1 MIKENQKLLNR
12 INVLTDAA
20 AAVLAVTAAY
30 LLVFNLLDFERNFP
44 LTDYVR
50 LALIFIP
57 IQLVTYACMGLYG
70 SFRSKTFATEF
81 GRIFAAFLLD
91 GMTLIAL
98 LYVVR
103 IIDFS
108 RWALA
113 IFLALDFLIVTL
125 KRFVLRKTLRKFRES
140 GYNKKYVLIV
150 GSGQAA
156 TDYLHT
162 IREQRWLGY
171 ECAGCVADE
180 PLAGTKLLGGMDSLQ
195 KVLEE
200 RSYDEVVCALGS
212 SESEQLSAAVEA
224 CELTG
229 TKISVIPSI
238 YKYMSSSPAI
248 DVVGNIPMM
257 NIRRIPLDN
266 IGNAALK
273 RMVDIVGSLVLL
285 VLTSPIMLASMLIIR
300 ITMGKHVIFRQQ
312 RVGLN
317 KKIFTMYKL
326 RSMRD
331 SAEKDTAWSTEN
343 DPRRTKFGAFI
354 RKFSIDE
361 LPQLVNVLKG
371 DMSLVGPRPE
381 IPFYVN
387 DFKDKIPMYMIK
399 HQVKPGMTGLAQ
411 INGYRGDTSIEK
423 RIEFDVQYIENWNF
437 FLDIS
442 ILLRTALSGFM
453 NKEKISE
460 KQKKKKTYRPE
471 KYNMNK
477 NKAKIDLMALIMFLP
492 SIIALAVIPV
502 VLRITTVVTD
512 LKQTYMYN
520 GGSVVTGDEG
530 TTYQLIDVYSQ
541 GKGLLTMV
549 LAIVMIFM
557 ALVCCLS
564 LFRRIEKRSLVYVG
578 CSFVIVVMSLISA
591 AMSDYTQ
598 IAFFGEYDRAEGFW
612 TIACYFV
619 MFLFSMYAF
628 RTSGNFRFLMYGLF
642 FCVGVNFIL
651 GVTQVTGHNLL
662 QQQWFMNLIADS
674 DLRGAISGTSF
685 YTAQQLANGSLY
697 HSNYMGSFTGLV
709 VPLLTVMAMYAETK
723 LQRVLYIVFDAMSI
737 FLLVGSAARSGV
749 VAVAAALIVGII
761 VFARQIAK
769 HWKPCVILVASA
781 AVVFVGA
788 NFALGNKLFERI
800 PSLFEDAVGLIVP
813 AAEED
818 RDLFSKLPLR
828 EISTPADGTL
838 VLTGQNDT
846 MTVGY
851 DKETYN
857 YTFTGSDGEPITD
870 MQSYTFNE
878 YPELKIVYKPAE
890 MRADISMGDLA
901 MTYTVDENGNMSS
914 VSGETLKYS
923 SDGMYGLKTDEGL
936 VVADINGKTLYIE
949 YDSEYK
955 NLAFT
960 EYNDGDEYG
969 TNISGVL
976 TYLFPDTDFSD
987 VALRTEAS
995 SDTSSIRDVIAMYFY
1010 GNSQSSLMFDLV
1022 NGKKIEMIDYRTT
1035 DPIIPENAEHIGF
1048 EGKEKVG
1055 SSRGYIWS
1063 RTLPLLKN
1071 CLIKGYGADTFTYE
1085 FPQNDVLAKYYAY
1098 SDYNEGFYITVDKPH
1113 NMYLQ
1118 MFYSNGLI
1126 ALAAFLGIAVFYLV
1140 DCFRLYALRK
1150 TYRREQIMG
1159 TAVMLGI
1166 VGYLAAGIFNDSV
1179 VSVAPMFW
1187 VLLGTGAA
1195 LNTINRRMDRN
1206 VQLDEEYAPVEEERM
1221 PTPEENEKDRQV
1233 AKAGEILAAAM
1244 RAELD
1249 KKAEEKADRTITRD
1263 DVNSLLESVRALKSE
1278 GSTDEENTEKT
1289 PEDSDDNG

>member
-1 MIKENQKLLNR
+1 
-12 INVLTDAA
+12 
-20 AAVLAVTAAY
+20 
-30 LLVFNLLDFERNFP
+30 
-44 LTDYVR
+44 
-50 LALIFIP
+50 
-57 IQLVTYACMGLYG
+57 
-70 SFRSKTFATEF
+70 
-81 GRIFAAFLLD
+81 
-91 GMTLIAL
+91 
-98 LYVVR
+98 
-103 IIDFS
+103 
-108 RWALA
+108 
-113 IFLALDFLIVTL
+113 
-125 KRFVLRKTLRKFRES
+125 
-140 GYNKKYVLIV
+140 
-150 GSGQAA
+150 
-156 TDYLHT
+156 
-162 IREQRWLGY
+162 
-171 ECAGCVADE
+171 
-180 PLAGTKLLGGMDSLQ
+180 
-195 KVLEE
+195 
-200 RSYDEVVCALGS
+200 
-212 SESEQLSAAVEA
+212 
-224 CELTG
+224 
-229 TKISVIPSI
+229 
-238 YKYMSSSPAI
+238 
-248 DVVGNIPMM
+248 
-257 NIRRIPLDN
+257 
-266 IGNAALK
+266 
-273 RMVDIVGSLVLL
+273 
-285 VLTSPIMLASMLIIR
+285 
-300 ITMGKHVIFRQQ
+300 
-312 RVGLN
+312 
-317 KKIFTMYKL
+317 
-326 RSMRD
+326 
-331 SAEKDTAWSTEN
+331 
-343 DPRRTKFGAFI
+343 
-354 RKFSIDE
+354 
-361 LPQLVNVLKG
+361 
-371 DMSLVGPRPE
+371 
-381 IPFYVN
+381 
-387 DFKDKIPMYMIK
+387 
-399 HQVKPGMTGLAQ
+399 
-411 INGYRGDTSIEK
+411 
-423 RIEFDVQYIENWNF
+423 
-437 FLDIS
+437 
-442 ILLRTALSGFM
+442 
-453 NKEKISE
+453 
-460 KQKKKKTYRPE
+460 
-471 KYNMNK
+471 
-477 NKAKIDLMALIMFLP
+477 
-492 SIIALAVIPV
+492 
-502 VLRITTVVTD
+502 
-512 LKQTYMYN
+512 
-520 GGSVVTGDEG
+520 
-530 TTYQLIDVYSQ
+530 
-541 GKGLLTMV
+541 
-549 LAIVMIFM
+549 
-557 ALVCCLS
+557 
-564 LFRRIEKRSLVYVG
+564 
-578 CSFVIVVMSLISA
+578 
-591 AMSDYTQ
+591 
-598 IAFFGEYDRAEGFW
+598 
-612 TIACYFV
+612 
-619 MFLFSMYAF
+619 
-628 RTSGNFRFLMYGLF
+628 
-642 FCVGVNFIL
+642 
-651 GVTQVTGHNLL
+651 
-662 QQQWFMNLIADS
+662 
-674 DLRGAISGTSF
+674 
-685 YTAQQLANGSLY
+685 
-697 HSNYMGSFTGLV
+697 MGSFTGLV

-749 VAVAAALIVGII
+749 VAVVAALIVGII

-788 NFALGNKLFERI
+788 NFAMGNKLFERI

-818 RDLFSKLPLR
+818 SDLFSKLPLR

-857 YTFTGSDGEPITD
+857 YTFIGSDGEPITD
-870 MQSYTFNE
+870 VQSYIFNE
-878 YPELKIVYKPAE
+878 YPELKIVYKSAE

-1010 GNSQSSLMFDLV
+1010 GNSRSSLMFDIV
-1022 NGKKIEMIDYRTT
+1022 NGKKIEMINYRTA
-1035 DPIIPENAEHIGF
+1035 DPILPENAEHIGF

-1126 ALAAFLGIAVFYLV
+1126 ALVAFLGIAVFYLV

-1263 DVNSLLESVRALKSE
+1263 DVNSLLESVRALKAE
-1278 GSTDEENTEKT
+1278 GSADEENTEKT

>member
-156 TDYLHT
+156 ADYLHT

-273 RMVDIVGSLVLL
+273 RMVDISGSLVLL

-591 AMSDYTQ
+591 AMSDYNR

-651 GVTQVTGHNLL
+651 GVSQVAGHNIL
-662 QQQWFMNLIADS
+662 QQQWFMNLISDS

-749 VAVAAALIVGII
+749 VAVVAALIVGII

-788 NFALGNKLFERI
+788 NFAMGNKLFE
-800 PSLFEDAVGLIVP
+800 
-813 AAEED
+813 

-870 MQSYTFNE
+870 VQSYIFNE
-878 YPELKIVYKPAE
+878 YPELKIVYKSDE

-1126 ALAAFLGIAVFYLV
+1126 ALVAFLGIAVFYLV

-1195 LNTINRRMDRN
+1195 LNTINRRIDRN

-1278 GSTDEENTEKT
+1278 GSADEENTEKT

>member
-1 MIKENQKLLNR
+1 M
-12 INVLTDAA
+12 
-20 AAVLAVTAAY
+20 
-30 LLVFNLLDFERNFP
+30 
-44 LTDYVR
+44 
-50 LALIFIP
+50 
-57 IQLVTYACMGLYG
+57 
-70 SFRSKTFATEF
+70 
-81 GRIFAAFLLD
+81 
-91 GMTLIAL
+91 
-98 LYVVR
+98 
-103 IIDFS
+103 
-108 RWALA
+108 
-113 IFLALDFLIVTL
+113 
-125 KRFVLRKTLRKFRES
+125 
-140 GYNKKYVLIV
+140 
-150 GSGQAA
+150 
-156 TDYLHT
+156 
-162 IREQRWLGY
+162 
-171 ECAGCVADE
+171 
-180 PLAGTKLLGGMDSLQ
+180 
-195 KVLEE
+195 
-200 RSYDEVVCALGS
+200 
-212 SESEQLSAAVEA
+212 
-224 CELTG
+224 
-229 TKISVIPSI
+229 
-238 YKYMSSSPAI
+238 
-248 DVVGNIPMM
+248 
-257 NIRRIPLDN
+257 
-266 IGNAALK
+266 
-273 RMVDIVGSLVLL
+273 
-285 VLTSPIMLASMLIIR
+285 
-300 ITMGKHVIFRQQ
+300 
-312 RVGLN
+312 
-317 KKIFTMYKL
+317 
-326 RSMRD
+326 
-331 SAEKDTAWSTEN
+331 
-343 DPRRTKFGAFI
+343 
-354 RKFSIDE
+354 
-361 LPQLVNVLKG
+361 
-371 DMSLVGPRPE
+371 
-381 IPFYVN
+381 
-387 DFKDKIPMYMIK
+387 
-399 HQVKPGMTGLAQ
+399 
-411 INGYRGDTSIEK
+411 
-423 RIEFDVQYIENWNF
+423 
-437 FLDIS
+437 
-442 ILLRTALSGFM
+442 
-453 NKEKISE
+453 
-460 KQKKKKTYRPE
+460 
-471 KYNMNK
+471 
-477 NKAKIDLMALIMFLP
+477 
-492 SIIALAVIPV
+492 
-502 VLRITTVVTD
+502 
-512 LKQTYMYN
+512 
-520 GGSVVTGDEG
+520 
-530 TTYQLIDVYSQ
+530 
-541 GKGLLTMV
+541 
-549 LAIVMIFM
+549 
-557 ALVCCLS
+557 
-564 LFRRIEKRSLVYVG
+564 
-578 CSFVIVVMSLISA
+578 
-591 AMSDYTQ
+591 
-598 IAFFGEYDRAEGFW
+598 
-612 TIACYFV
+612 
-619 MFLFSMYAF
+619 
-628 RTSGNFRFLMYGLF
+628 
-642 FCVGVNFIL
+642 NFIL

-788 NFALGNKLFERI
+788 NFAMGNKLFERI

-851 DKETYN
+851 DKEMYN

-870 MQSYTFNE
+870 VQSYIFNE

-1126 ALAAFLGIAVFYLV
+1126 ALVAFLGIAVFYLV

-1150 TYRREQIMG
+1150 SYRREQIMG

-1263 DVNSLLESVRALKSE
+1263 DVNSLLESVRALKAE
-1278 GSTDEENTEKT
+1278 GSADEENTEKT